1 VLFIFD
7 IRYGNLYLPN
17 LRSKKLFKSS
27 ATIIGPIIAALIIV
41 IGAERIG
48 QDIWLVLT
56 AVGTVGVVIV
66 AVFYPL
72 IIQWWQRPK
81 LEIGFFEPEP
91 PHLRK
96 TPAYQSGQLLQGVTL
111 YPLSIRL
118 RNIGK
123 IAAKNAQPQ
132 ISSMGEKVSGKWET
146 QKNWIPAPVR
156 WGFDE
161 FALPITGRPTE
172 EKDLIPDRAYF
183 FNFGVLRTDHP
194 NHFLL
199 NPIAMPGGQK
209 TKYPPGK
216 FCFELTVYA
225 QGADPAIKYFHIEWL
240 GGCTQK
246 FQNVKKQIIIKT
258 GDKPP
263 WPKH

>member
-1 VLFIFD
+1 M
-7 IRYGNLYLPN
+7 
-17 LRSKKLFKSS
+17 FKSF

-56 AVGTVGVVIV
+56 AVGTVGAVIV

-96 TPAYQSGQLLQGVTL
+96 TPLYQGGQLVQSVTL
-111 YPLSIRL
+111 YPLSVRL
-118 RNIGK
+118 KNIGK
-123 IAAKNAQPQ
+123 MSAKNAQPQ
-132 ISSMGEKVSGKWET
+132 VTNMGEKVAGKWET

-156 WGFDE
+156 WGLDE
-161 FALPITGRPTE
+161 PALRPTG
-172 EKDLIPDRAYF
+172 EKNLIPDRSYF
-183 FNFGVLRTDHP
+183 FNFGVLRTDDP
-194 NHFLL
+194 DHFLL

-209 TKYPPGK
+209 TKYLPGE
-216 FCFELTVYA
+216 FCFELTIYA
-225 QGADPAIKYFHIEWL
+225 QGADPSKKYFHIEWL
-240 GGCTQK
+240 GGCTQN
-246 FQNVKKQIIIKT
+246 FQNVKKQIKIKT

-263 WPKH
+263 WPKQ